1 MPDRRSWRSS
11 SRVGAVVALVAV
23 LEMGDLSAAA
33 AGAAWAQSV
42 SGEELE
48 ALAEK
53 ARQDPAALRR
63 LREVET
69 VDGRPVELD
78 RALGGAE
85 GEVLDARLRALAGG
99 GGGGSAAA
107 SAASARAEARRILA
121 QRRFRPSST
130 PRPLRGLLRR
140 LGTWLRPVLQ
150 PIGRLWGDVAGN
162 VVGRLVVVV
171 AVIGLAALTAI
182 RLVRRRTAAGV
193 APGARAR
200 RDHEQDPEALERDAD
215 RAERDG
221 YLDLAFRLRF
231 RAGLLR
237 LARAGLVPARPSLTT
252 GQLSRSLCSPTFDQ
266 LAVTFDEIA
275 YGGRKGTA
283 ADLQAARA
291 GWPVVL
297 REARA
302 PERGTASSGAAA

>member
-1 MPDRRSWRSS
+1 M
-11 SRVGAVVALVAV
+11 AV
-23 LEMGDLSAAA
+23 LEMGDVSAAA

-42 SGEELE
+42 CGEELE

-63 LREVET
+63 LRGVET

-85 GEVLDARLRALAGG
+85 GEVLDARLRALAG

-193 APGARAR
+193 APGGRAR
-200 RDHEQDPEALERDAD
+200 RAHEQDPEALERDAD

-221 YLDLAFRLRF
+221 YLDLALRLRF

-275 YGGRKGTA
+275 YGGRNGTA

-297 REARA
+297 REAHPPEVGERSGARA
-302 PERGTASSGAAA
+302 PLRGTASTGTAA